1 MSNVIRRT
9 YLYGM
14 SQAPYGDAPFEKKTI
29 PLTEAEIRYMRNQYK
44 ILLLLPA
51 LFVGLFC
58 ITWYYNPPSNV
69 RDSVYAAA
77 MLVGIV
83 AATYFMVTRIQKKEG
98 NKVVIRGVILGKR
111 KQGMGSKS
119 KYYLKLGDEEI
130 KVNESDY
137 NGYEPGDLV
146 SMEIMDDP
154 LLRRP
159 KITLVERAS
168 ERG

>member
-1 MSNVIRRT
+1 MTRFSKR
-9 YLYGM
+9 
-14 SQAPYGDAPFEKKTI
+14 
-29 PLTEAEIRYMRNQYK
+29 
-44 ILLLLPA
+44 LLLLL
-51 LFVGLFC
+51 LFLLFLLSSRQIRRFKDYLVGL
-58 ITWYYNPPSNV
+58 S
-69 RDSVYAAA
+69 S
-77 MLVGIV
+77 
-83 AATYFMVTRIQKKEG
+83 TR
-98 NKVVIRGVILGKR
+98 
-111 KQGMGSKS
+111 KS